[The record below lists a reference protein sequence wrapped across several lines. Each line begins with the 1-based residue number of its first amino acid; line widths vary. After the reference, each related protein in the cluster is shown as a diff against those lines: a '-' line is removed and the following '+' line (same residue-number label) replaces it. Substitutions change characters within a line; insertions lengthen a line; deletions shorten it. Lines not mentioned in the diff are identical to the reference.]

1 MATVDRDPSHVPA
14 AVQRHHRLVCYEHG
28 GDLHLLHQDL
38 GHLGLVLL
46 AGEWLLGDQE
56 RLGGGLGFELVLE
69 DVVPDCLQVV
79 PVLHHALPDG
89 VVDGQ
94 DAPQGLGLGA
104 HVAVLEAERGHGAL
118 QRDL

>member
-69 DVVPDCLQVV
+69 DVVQIVSRSSQSCTTPCLMGWLMDRMPRRVWAWE
-79 PVLHHALPDG
+79 PT
-89 VVDGQ
+89 
-94 DAPQGLGLGA
+94 
-104 HVAVLEAERGHGAL
+104 
-118 QRDL
+118 